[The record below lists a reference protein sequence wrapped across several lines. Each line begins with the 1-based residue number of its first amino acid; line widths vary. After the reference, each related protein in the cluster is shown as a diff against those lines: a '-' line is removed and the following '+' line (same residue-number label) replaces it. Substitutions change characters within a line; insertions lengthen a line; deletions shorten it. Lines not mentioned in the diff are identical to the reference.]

1 MKMDQSGL
9 KILLVDDNLAI
20 LKVNKLKLSLDGY
33 QVITAKDG
41 HEGLQ
46 KVELEKP
53 RLIILDLQMPNVDG
67 FEMLGELNKKAELN
81 KLARIVLSDFDQ
93 PAVIEKCMRLGA
105 NEYLVKS
112 QVTPEEVSA
121 AVGRII
127 KKFKIN

>member
-1 MKMDQSGL
+1 MDQAGL
-9 KILLVDDNLAI
+9 KILLIDDNLAI
-20 LKVNKLKLSLDGY
+20 LKLHKLKLSLDGY

-41 HEGLQ
+41 REGLQ
-46 KVELEKP
+46 KDESEKP

-67 FEMLGELNKKAELN
+67 FEMLGELNKKTELK

-93 PAVIEKCMRLGA
+93 SAVIEKCLRLGA

-121 AVGRII
+121 AVERVI